1 MAIDLRAE
9 QEATLARPRRKYGL
23 LARMLFVGMDVFY
36 GKRLTYRKLRLLEI
50 LARIPYQAWEIHEYH
65 KLNRGFDDPVT
76 VEQAEDIIAW
86 GRAAQDNEFWHLQAI
101 GEKMRQEGVRPSWFR
116 DRLAAHAAVFQ
127 YVLFC
132 RAMAFIN
139 IHSAFRLNA
148 DFEDHAEHEYM
159 QFAKDHPELDEQ
171 PVDSDVAS
179 QYGEFQ
185 TWGEV
190 IRRIGL
196 DEREHMN
203 NSLVRCGL
211 EAETVP
217 LPPAS

>member
-9 QEATLARPRRKYGL
+9 QQATLARPRRKYGL
-23 LARMLFVGMDVFY
+23 LARMLFIGMDVFY
-36 GKRLTYRKLRLLEI
+36 GKRLTYRKLKLLET

-65 KLNRGFDDPVT
+65 KLSHRFGDPVT
-76 VEQAEDIIAW
+76 VEHAEDIINW

-101 GEKMRQEGVRPSWFR
+101 GEKMRQEGIRPGWFR
-116 DRLAAHAAVFQ
+116 DRIAAHAAVFQ
-127 YVLFC
+127 YNLFC
-132 RAMAFIN
+132 RALAFIS
-139 IHSAFRLNA
+139 IRTALRLNA

-171 PVDSDVAS
+171 PVGSDVAS
-179 QYGEFQ
+179 QYGDLS

-190 IRRIGL
+190 VRRIGL

-203 NSLVRCGL
+203 NSLIRCGL
-211 EAETVP
+211 IEETAP
-217 LPPAS
+217 LPPSA